1 MAGQVIELQRMGK
14 FSGRYLV
21 KQARHDYSKSRG
33 YITDLEI
40 KMVEYI
46 AEESEH
52 NDAPA
57 QP

>member
-1 MAGQVIELQRMGK
+1 MIELQRIGK

-21 KQARHDYSKSRG
+21 KQARHDYSQSRG

-46 AEESEH
+46 AEESE
-52 NDAPA
+52 NDAP
-57 QP
+57 PTHP

>member
-1 MAGQVIELQRMGK
+1 MAGQVIELQRIGK

-21 KQARHDYSKSRG
+21 KQARHDYSQSRG

-46 AEESEH
+46 AEESE
-52 NDAPA
+52 NDAP
-57 QP
+57 PTHP

>member
-1 MAGQVIELQRMGK
+1 MAGQVIELQRIGK

-21 KQARHDYSKSRG
+21 KQARHDYSQSRG

-46 AEESEH
+46 AEESE
-52 NDAPA
+52 NDALPA
-57 QP
+57 HP